1 MAENRKCF
9 YTLHLYLTPP
19 QGGGRLFR
27 PNFAKVFDTQKSR
40 MIKLPCC
47 EKTVTMLSRFGIIA
61 ECDGQTDRR
70 IERIPISIKSNK
82 FCQKIKCNKSMLRY
96 FNISVS

>member
-19 QGGGRLFR
+19 QGGGQLFR

-40 MIKLPCC
+40 MIKLPCG

-61 ECDGQTDRR
+61 ECDGQTGRENSY
-70 IERIPISIKSNK
+70 INIAKISIAVLTRDKTN
-82 FCQKIKCNKSMLRY
+82 L
-96 FNISVS
+96 